1 MQYMC
6 LVYQDEK
13 KLDALSQDEMDAV
26 VGACIGW
33 VDQLEKSGHHIFS
46 AGLQCVRTATTVRH
60 RDGKVSQTDGPFA
73 ETKEFLGGFTLI
85 NARDKKEAI
94 HLASTFPAAHLGSME
109 VRPVLEGDGELTDA
123 LDKKIGAAFRRDSA
137 QGIDPTIASRFV
149 SIPQPNPASEP

>member
-109 VRPVLEGDGELTDA
+109 VRPVLEGHGELTDA
-123 LDKKIGAAFRRDSA
+123 LDKKIGAAFRRNSA
-137 QGIDPTIASRFV
+137 PGIDPTIASRFV